1 MIRTA
6 FVSTY
11 PPRQGGVATFTHPVA
26 AAVGGREIVAI
37 HAEDLPAPY
46 PLEVHHRIRRDE
58 LDDYPRTAGRCV
70 CRGHRR
76 HPARVRSVG
85 RGARGE
91 RARFRGRARDPALA
105 TLHSVPA
112 SPTGPQHD
120 VLAELVRRVAATVVM
135 SPSAATLLAEQ
146 YGADPRRIHV
156 IPHGIPDLPLQDAA
170 TLKPAVGMA
179 GRDLLLS
186 FGLLAPRKG
195 YELVLAALPE
205 IVAARP
211 DTTYAILGVT
221 HPDIAVTDG
230 EAYRESL
237 VADVKKRKLGSHVQF
252 VDRFVGRVE
261 LTRWLE
267 AADVIIAPH
276 TDDGHRA
283 SGTLAYAMGA
293 GRAIVSTPHPYALD
307 LLADGGGV
315 IVPAGDPSA
324 MAAAV
329 IELLGDPEARD
340 AMGRLAHERS
350 RSMTWWNVA
359 DQYRTL
365 LARVQASPVRGR
377 ILVPI
382 DRDSRPDA
390 ICGGVRAQAISGARR
405 RARAALDFGRCQPF
419 APPGAPVTCC
429 PTSGSRSTA
438 CGGSP
443 TT

>member
-11 PPRQGGVATFTHPVA
+11 PPRQGGVATFTQHLA

-37 HAEDLPAPY
+37 HAEDLPSPY

-58 LDDYPRTAGRCV
+58 LDDYPRTAEALSV
-70 CRGHRR
+70 CADVVAIQHEFGLWGGEHGESVLDFAAALNV
-76 HPARVRSVG
+76 PAI
-85 RGARGE
+85 
-91 RARFRGRARDPALA
+91 A

-112 SPTGPQHD
+112 SPTSEQHD

-135 SPSAATLLAEQ
+135 SPSAATLLVER
-146 YGADPRRIHV
+146 YGAEPRRIHV
-156 IPHGIPDLPLQDAA
+156 IPHGIPDLPLQDAE

-195 YELVLAALPE
+195 YELVLAALPA

-211 DTTYAILGVT
+211 QTMYTILGVT

-237 VADVKKRKLGSHVQF
+237 VAEVKRRKLGDHVQF

-267 AADVIIAPH
+267 ASDVILAPH

-307 LLADGGGV
+307 QLADGAGV
-315 IVPAGDPSA
+315 IVPSGDPSA
-324 MAAAV
+324 LAAAV

-340 AMGRLAHERS
+340 AIGRTAHDRS

-359 DQYRTL
+359 AQYRTL
-365 LARVQASPVRGR
+365 LARVQANPVRGR
-377 ILVPI
+377 APNRSI
-382 DRDSRPDA
+382 
-390 ICGGVRAQAISGARR
+390 
-405 RARAALDFGRCQPF
+405 ALQ
-419 APPGAPVTCC
+419 T
-429 PTSGSRSTA
+429 
-438 CGGSP
+438 
-443 TT
+443 

>member
-11 PPRQGGVATFTHPVA
+11 PPRQGGVATFTHHLA

-58 LDDYPRTAGRCV
+58 LDDYPRTAEALRV
-70 CRGHRR
+70 CADIVAIQHEFGLWGGEHGESVLDFAAALEI
-76 HPARVRSVG
+76 PAM
-85 RGARGE
+85 
-91 RARFRGRARDPALA
+91 A

-135 SPSAATLLAEQ
+135 SSSAATLLAER

-179 GRDLLLS
+179 GRDVLLS

-237 VADVKKRKLGSHVQF
+237 VTDVKKRKLGSHVQF

-315 IVPAGDPSA
+315 IVPAGDPST

-329 IELLGDPEARD
+329 IELLGDTEARD

-365 LARVQASPVRGR
+365 LARVQASPARGR
-377 ILVPI
+377 TSYRSI
-382 DRDSRPDA
+382 
-390 ICGGVRAQAISGARR
+390 
-405 RARAALDFGRCQPF
+405 ALQ
-419 APPGAPVTCC
+419 T
-429 PTSGSRSTA
+429 
-438 CGGSP
+438 
-443 TT
+443 